1 MPLGYTADVCQKK
14 KKKII
19 PSLLTAVLT
28 TDHGENGLW
37 AAGNFD
43 KIAGKAELLL
53 WWPGAALLISKC

>member
-14 KKKII
+14 KK
-19 PSLLTAVLT
+19 LMLTAVLI

-37 AAGNFD
+37 ATGNFD
-43 KIAGKAELLL
+43 KIGSKAELLL

>member
-1 MPLGYTADVCQKK
+1 MFVKKK